1 MAKIAPSLL
10 SADFTRLADE
20 MQRLSA
26 ANVEVLHLDV
36 MDAHFVPNLTFG
48 YSLVK
53 ALRPLGTDMVFDV
66 HLMMTNPLSYIDKFC
81 QAGADILTVHVE
93 CDDDIRA
100 CLEAIK
106 KNGVKAGLSVKPKTP
121 ASAVLPY
128 LDMLDYVLVM
138 TVEPGFGGQSM
149 IYECLDKINEL
160 KALGREDMLI
170 AVDGG
175 VNANN
180 CTDVS
185 SRGADILVAGN
196 AVFGAP
202 DMTAAFAELSEKVR

>member
-180 CTDVS
+180 
-185 SRGADILVAGN
+185 
-196 AVFGAP
+196 
-202 DMTAAFAELSEKVR
+202 

>member
-20 MQRLSA
+20 MQRLNA

-53 ALRPLGTDMVFDV
+53 ALRPLGTDMIFDV

-93 CDDDIRA
+93 CDDDIKA

-149 IYECLDKINEL
+149 IYECLDKIDEL
-160 KALGREDMLI
+160 KALNKDDMLI

-175 VNANN
+175 VNAQN